1 MNAKAL
7 EKPSIEPREPL
18 DNPEE
23 TLNELYCDN
32 PQEKQSEY
40 SVAPVGRSAFVPRV
54 IIY

>member
-23 TLNELYCDN
+23 TLNELYFDN
-32 PQEKQSEY
+32 PREKQKG
-40 SVAPVGRSAFVPRV
+40 ACGRSAFVLRV